1 MMELSLSVN
10 SETVVATVEP
20 RTTLADFLRGK
31 QRLTG
36 IHLGCEHGVCGAC
49 TILVDEEPVRSC
61 ILFAISCDGADIRTI
76 EGSNSDP
83 VITALQDAFTEHHG
97 LQCGYCTPAMLFT
110 ARDIVNRLPN
120 ADEDRVRL
128 ELAGNICRCTGYA
141 GIVRAIMSVLEVQRA
156 TIEKRGN

>member
-1 MMELSLSVN
+1 MNVSLTIN
-10 SETVVATVEP
+10 GETFTAPVEP
-20 RTTLADFLRGK
+20 RTTLADFLREQ

-49 TILVDEEPVRSC
+49 TILVDDEPVRSC

-141 GIVRAIMSVLEVQRA
+141 GIVRAIISVLEVQRA

>member
-1 MMELSLSVN
+1 MMKFSLSVN
-10 SETVVATVEP
+10 SETVVAKVEP
-20 RTTLADFLRGK
+20 RTTLADFLREK

-49 TILVDEEPVRSC
+49 TILVDGEPARSC
-61 ILFAISCDGADIRTI
+61 IIYAVSCDGADIQTI

-83 VITALQDAFTEHHG
+83 VIPALQEAFTAHHG

-110 ARDIVNRLPN
+110 ARDIVTRLPE
-120 ADEDRVRL
+120 ADAERVRL

-141 GIVRAIMSVLEVQRA
+141 GIVRAIMAVLEDRRA
-156 TIEKRGN
+156 TLE

>member
-10 SETVVATVEP
+10 SETVVAKVEP
-20 RTTLADFLRGK
+20 RTTLADFLREK

-49 TILVDEEPVRSC
+49 TILVDGEPARSC
-61 ILFAISCDGADIRTI
+61 IIYAVSCDGADIQTI

-83 VITALQDAFTEHHG
+83 VITALQEAFTAHHG

-110 ARDIVNRLPN
+110 ARDIVTRLPE
-120 ADEDRVRL
+120 ADAERVRL
-128 ELAGNICRCTGYA
+128 ELAGNICRCSGYA
-141 GIVRAIMSVLEVQRA
+141 GIVRAIMAVLEDRRA
-156 TIEKRGN
+156 TLE

>member
-10 SETVVATVEP
+10 SETVVAKVEP
-20 RTTLADFLRGK
+20 RTTLADFLREK

-49 TILVDEEPVRSC
+49 TILVDGEPARSC
-61 ILFAISCDGADIRTI
+61 IIYAVSCDGADIQTI

-83 VITALQDAFTEHHG
+83 VITALQEAFTAHHG

-110 ARDIVNRLPN
+110 ARDIVTRLPE
-120 ADEDRVRL
+120 ADAERVRL

-141 GIVRAIMSVLEVQRA
+141 GIVRAILAVLEDRRA
-156 TIEKRGN
+156 TLE

>member
-10 SETVVATVEP
+10 CETVVAKVEP
-20 RTTLADFLRGK
+20 RMTLADFLREK

-49 TILVDEEPVRSC
+49 TILVDGEPARSC
-61 ILFAISCDGADIRTI
+61 IIYAVSCDGADIQTI

-83 VITALQDAFTEHHG
+83 VITALQEAFTAHHG

-110 ARDIVNRLPN
+110 ARDIVTRLPE
-120 ADEDRVRL
+120 ADAERVRL

-141 GIVRAIMSVLEVQRA
+141 GIVRAIMAVLEDRRA
-156 TIEKRGN
+156 TLE